1 MLLSITILSILST
14 FILNKTRSI
23 SIRNNLN
30 AKSEKRLV
38 ISSVLIIIFLITNLT
53 LPYPKSLYWFIGLG
67 VIFTVSVLSFDI
79 LGSEY
84 KRFKTLEFKDK
95 VVNFLFY
102 SLLFAVTN
110 IYL

>member
-1 MLLSITILSILST
+1 MLLSITILSILSA

-23 SIRNNLN
+23 SVRNNLN

-79 LGSEY
+79 LRSEY
-84 KRFKTLEFKDK
+84 KRFKTLELKDK
-95 VVNFLFY
+95 VVNVLFY
-102 SLLFAVTN
+102 SLLVTVTN